1 LTELLNKFAIPQLNI
16 IGQIIDIL
24 SVKPVEKATENLA
37 EKSLE
42 KLPIGGELPDLP
54 EMPKMK
60 EKPVKKEA
68 SIPQIFISN
77 ENTEFDIIEIAQ
89 KSLDK

>member
-1 LTELLNKFAIPQLNI
+1 MPQLNI

-24 SVKPVEKATENLA
+24 SAKPIEKATEGLA

-42 KLPIGGELPDLP
+42 KLPIGGELPGLK
-54 EMPKMK
+54 EMSKMPVK
-60 EKPVKKEA
+60 EKPEKPTKKEA

-77 ENTEFDIIEIAQ
+77 EDTELDIIEIAQ
-89 KSLDK
+89 KSLEK